1 MCGMK
6 SCFNF
11 CRMMCIIVYDRNP
24 CNFSFILETAVCSC
38 ETSKS
43 LDDHFFGKTK
53 KMTEGNC
60 CQCIGNIVDA
70 RHFQI
75 IAANLNAIAQN
86 GEGSM
91 SIFVISDICCLII
104 CIMFQTIS
112 DHITWKIP
120 NDIFIFR
127 SICIDDQCTVSRK
140 KLCKAAEGMTD
151 IVNILKEIQ
160 MVCIHIQDNTDLRE
174 KAQKAVCVFAGFCD
188 KSLRI
193 AYADVSA
200 DSRKNTSHTDSRV
213 TVSCKKNVR
222 YHRCCGCFSMSSGN
236 GNRSIIIPHDLP
248 EKLCTCEHWKSFF
261 LCTGKFRVVRMD
273 SCGIYHNIY
282 VIGNVC
288 GTLSVIDGGSLFL
301 QCLGKRTGFG
311 IGTGNDKILAE
322 KNLGQSAHADAAD
335 TDKMYMKW
343 FVKIYLIHSMFSL
356 INYLQIFINP
366 VTVTYSHSYWNCF
379 ICLFIILPVP

>member
-1 MCGMK
+1 MK

-43 LDDHFFGKTK
+43 LDDHFFGKPK

-120 NDIFIFR
+120 DDIFIFR

-140 KLCKAAEGMTD
+140 KLCKAAW
-151 IVNILKEIQ
+151 KE
-160 MVCIHIQDNTDLRE
+160 
-174 KAQKAVCVFAGFCD
+174 
-188 KSLRI
+188 
-193 AYADVSA
+193 
-200 DSRKNTSHTDSRV
+200 
-213 TVSCKKNVR
+213 
-222 YHRCCGCFSMSSGN
+222 
-236 GNRSIIIPHDLP
+236 
-248 EKLCTCEHWKSFF
+248 
-261 LCTGKFRVVRMD
+261 
-273 SCGIYHNIY
+273 
-282 VIGNVC
+282 
-288 GTLSVIDGGSLFL
+288 
-301 QCLGKRTGFG
+301 
-311 IGTGNDKILAE
+311 
-322 KNLGQSAHADAAD
+322 
-335 TDKMYMKW
+335 
-343 FVKIYLIHSMFSL
+343 
-356 INYLQIFINP
+356 
-366 VTVTYSHSYWNCF
+366 
-379 ICLFIILPVP
+379 